1 MDGGYLPSQFSNPLI
16 LPSTLGRD
24 GKLTIQ
30 RFPQA
35 VRTTIHVDSRDRDFA
50 VHPTSSQF
58 TVDLPETLKNVSSAV
73 LVTAEL
79 PLSYYVFSAARG
91 NTSLAVV
98 VDGQA
103 LTVTIADGN
112 YTPAQ
117 MAAAL
122 KAALDT
128 AFSKTFTVAINP
140 STMKTTIGVTG
151 TVSVDAT
158 AAAKKTEWGLG
169 YYLGFAGGVVT
180 TGANAVTGTYVANLN
195 PENYL
200 LLDIEDLNG
209 LSQCAMYNAG
219 GAGHKTFAKIPLNGT
234 SYTYNFYDKL
244 VTVVEQR
251 PQLTKLD
258 RLRVAVRFHDG
269 SLVNLNGCEWSF
281 SIEFA
286 CTLTRAL

>member
-1 MDGGYLPSQFSNPLI
+1 MDSGYLPSQFSNPLI
-16 LPSTLGRD
+16 MPTMGRD
-24 GKLTIQ
+24 GKLAIQ

-91 NTSLAVV
+91 NTSLTVAVDSV
-98 VDGQA
+98 SK
-103 LTVTIADGN
+103 TVTIGDGN

-117 MAAAL
+117 MATAL
-122 KAALDT
+122 KAALDA
-128 AFSKTFTVAINP
+128 AFSKTFTVAIDAV
-140 STMKTTIGVTG
+140 TMRTTIGVTG

-180 TGANAVTGTYVANLN
+180 TGTNAVTGTRVATLS

-200 LLDIEDLNG
+200 LLDVEELNG

-234 SYTYNFYDKL
+234 SYTYNFYDRL

-269 SLVNLNGCEWSF
+269 SLVDLNGCEWSF